1 MLDVQLIKWDMMN
14 AANYSDSL
22 CGSSNVPMDESLPG
36 MRALL
41 DADHIGSIVQ
51 RQLQSAGYELTASAI
66 EYIRYKPFTN
76 CLATYRVTLRNSDNE
91 DQETVLWGKA
101 FTLVDFA
108 VAKEKLKSRQK
119 RISNVLAQGIVLE
132 NEQIIIDDIAND
144 QQLDGLQTIF
154 DSRKLRRILY
164 ALVPDYP
171 ASKWRISHKRLTS
184 TIVRFKPE
192 KRAVVRIA
200 TTATNL
206 VSDEERDLVMFL
218 RCYCDARGDGIF
230 ALMRNLASDSSGLT
244 QSYVPR
250 PFAYLA
256 DKRILIVEGVNGLP
270 LLKLLGEQDGESVL
284 ARTAKALHEL
294 HRADY
299 STLTSRGRTDILSD
313 AQAAALAIT
322 GVLPDQAAIVDE
334 IIVSIEDGLAQ
345 SVVRTGF
352 VHGDFH
358 HDQILFQPAKEVL
371 LDFDRSYRGDTIA
384 DVGNFCAHL
393 RLLEIEGRL
402 QNAAT
407 AEEQFI
413 VGYEKASG
421 TAIIR
426 HELKYWIALGILL
439 RAIHPF
445 RTLQPNWREQITVA
459 LGACRE
465 CLS

>member
-1 MLDVQLIKWDMMN
+1 MN
-14 AANYSDSL
+14 AANYSDAL
-22 CGSSNVPMDESLPG
+22 RDSSNVPLDESLPG

-41 DADHIGSIVQ
+41 DVDHIGSIVR
-51 RQLQSAGYELTASAI
+51 RQLQSAGYELTACAI

-76 CLATYRVTLRNSDNE
+76 CLATYRVSYRNSDNE

-101 FTLVDFA
+101 FTPADFA
-108 VAKEKLKSRQK
+108 VAKEKLKTRQK
-119 RISNVLAQGIVLE
+119 RVSDILVEGIVLE
-132 NEQIIIDDIAND
+132 DKQIIIDDIAND
-144 QQLDGLQTIF
+144 PQLHGLQTIF

-164 ALVPDYP
+164 ELVPDYP
-171 ASKWRISHKRLTS
+171 ASKWRISHKRLATA
-184 TIVRFKPE
+184 IIRFKPE

-206 VSDEERDLVMFL
+206 VSSEVRELVMFL
-218 RCYCDARGDGIF
+218 RCYCDDRGAGIF
-230 ALMRNLASDSSGLT
+230 AVMQNLASDPSGST

-250 PFAYLA
+250 PYAYLA

-270 LLKLLGEQDGESVL
+270 LLECLEEQDGESVF
-284 ARTAKALHEL
+284 ARTARALHEL
-294 HRADY
+294 HIADC

-313 AQAAALAIT
+313 AQTAAIAIT
-322 GVLPDQAAIVDE
+322 GVLPAQTAIVNE
-334 IIVSIEDGLAQ
+334 ILVLIENGLVQ
-345 SVVRTGF
+345 SDVRTGF

-358 HDQILFQPAKEVL
+358 HDQILFQPTKEVL

-393 RLLEIEGRL
+393 RLLEIEGRIK
-402 QNAAT
+402 NAAS

-413 VGYEKASG
+413 GGYEKASG
-421 TAIIR
+421 TTIFR
-426 HELKYWIALGILL
+426 HELKFWTALGMLL